1 MDSLGAGRGS
11 VLRAGVAVFL
21 STIVLTMSFIGILA
35 LLRAD
40 YTAVD
45 GRLPFYLIVT
55 GVVFVATILVLEYYG
70 TRGQVIILTATVIGA
85 LSFVASLLSVEGVVY
100 TIEHPERVI
109 VDQLVYYFVAAGL
122 ICTGLGFWAVNH
134 WREYVAPGRSR

>member
-1 MDSLGAGRGS
+1 MDSLATGRTS
-11 VLRAGVAVFL
+11 VLRASVAVFL
-21 STIVLTMSFIGILA
+21 STIVVTMSFIGLLA

-40 YTAVD
+40 YSAIE
-45 GRLPFYLIVT
+45 GRLPFYLIIM

-70 TRGQVIILTATVIGA
+70 TGGQVIILTAVVIGG
-85 LSFVASLLSVEGVVY
+85 LSFVASLLSVEGLVY